1 MFFLLCSIDSRCAN
15 GFPSSYSRINLR
27 NTPITYTNSEIT
39 PIKHQK
45 NLLCDGKEVSAISY
59 IILCILLVGF
69 NFDQNYIF
77 SILKFATFKLNS
89 NKSGC
94 SGLMSLFFFICRTQ
108 KKVWL
113 AKSLISFPPT
123 LVDSRK
129 KFYFP
134 FLLPSRTILSL

>member
-1 MFFLLCSIDSRCAN
+1 MNYFIVGNFRNLSYCFFFCSIDSRCAN
-15 GFPSSYSRINLR
+15 GFPSSYSSINLR
-27 NTPITYTNSEIT
+27 NTSITYTNSEIT

-45 NLLCDGKEVSAISY
+45 NLPCDGKEVTISY

-69 NFDQNYIF
+69 YFDQNYII

-89 NKSGC
+89 NKSCC

-113 AKSLISFPPT
+113 AKSYHHEQF
-123 LVDSRK
+123 
-129 KFYFP
+129 
-134 FLLPSRTILSL
+134 